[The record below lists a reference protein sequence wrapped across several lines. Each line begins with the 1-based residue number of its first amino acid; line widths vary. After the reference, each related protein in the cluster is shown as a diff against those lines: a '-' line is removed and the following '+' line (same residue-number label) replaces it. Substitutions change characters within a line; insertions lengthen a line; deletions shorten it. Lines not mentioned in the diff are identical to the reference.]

1 MHGVTGFPSEADLF
15 EVESISDA
23 ELTALALAADP
34 DAAVDDDAVPL
45 TDLGSSGG
53 TGLLPGWYMPPP
65 TGGTPLLEG
74 WRRRAALLIVVSF
87 VLINAYGLCSTYG
100 EVGFG

>member
-1 MHGVTGFPSEADLF
+1 MRSVTGVPSEADLL
-15 EVESISDA
+15 EDESISDA

-34 DAAVDDDAVPL
+34 DAAVDENAVPL
-45 TDLGSSGG
+45 THLGSSGG
-53 TGLLPGWYMPPP
+53 AGLLPGWYMPSP

-74 WRRRAALLIVVSF
+74 WRRRAALLIIVSF